1 MHLKY
6 ILKRPIMSLV
16 SIEERNKPLDT
27 SRFALWALG
36 FRPFYLLA
44 AAFAA
49 VSVPA
54 WLASYYSVGA
64 IHVDLAWHVHEMM
77 FGFAVAVV
85 IGFLYTAGR
94 NWTGLWTPRGAS
106 LAAIAL
112 LWVAGRV
119 AMFWGSPL
127 TGALVDVLFLPV
139 AAWPMYRVL
148 HRSGNKRNMI
158 LVGLLALLATAN
170 ILFHAARLGWLAISP
185 LAPVYAAIVVVVVI
199 ETVIGGRIIPNFTA
213 NAVPGT
219 KPVQDPRLD
228 KACIALTGAAG
239 LAWALGVG
247 GIIGALLSAA
257 AAVVQAMRL
266 AGWKP
271 LVTLRNPLLW
281 ILHASYAWIPVGFA
295 LLALS
300 QLGVLPATAA
310 VHVLAVGAIAGLIVG
325 MITRTALG
333 HTGRPLKA
341 HRAEVA
347 MYALI
352 QLGVLLRLAA
362 ALVPSVRDAAL
373 VGAGACW
380 SAAFVAYLAIYT
392 PYLLRAR
399 IDGREG

>member
-1 MHLKY
+1 
-6 ILKRPIMSLV
+6 MSLV
-16 SIEERNKPLDT
+16 SIEERQKPDAGT
-27 SRFALWALG
+27 PRFALWALG

-54 WLASYYSVGA
+54 WLASYYGVAG

-94 NWTGLWTPRGAS
+94 NWTGLWTPRGRA

-112 LWVAGRV
+112 LWVAGRI

-127 TGALVDVLFLPV
+127 AGALVDLLFLPV

-148 HRSGNKRNMI
+148 QRSGNHRNMV

-170 ILFHAARLGWLAISP
+170 LLFHAARLGWLAISP
-185 LAPVYAAIVVVVVI
+185 LAPVYAAIVIVVVI
-199 ETVIGGRIIPNFTA
+199 ETVIGGRIIPNFTS

-219 KPVQDPRLD
+219 KTVQDPRID
-228 KACIALTGAAG
+228 KATLALTCAAG
-239 LAWALGVG
+239 LAWALGVA
-247 GIIGALLSAA
+247 GIAGALLSAA
-257 AAVVQAMRL
+257 AALAQGVRL

-281 ILHASYAWIPVGFA
+281 IMHASYAWIPAGFA

-300 QLGVLPATAA
+300 QLGLLPATAA

-341 HRAEVA
+341 NRPEQA
-347 MYALI
+347 MYVLI
-352 QLGVLLRLAA
+352 QLGVLLRLVA
-362 ALVPSVRDAAL
+362 ALAPAVRDFAL
-373 VGAGACW
+373 VGAGVCW
-380 SAAFVAYLAIYT
+380 SAAFLAYLATYT
-392 PYLLRAR
+392 PYLMRAR

>member
-1 MHLKY
+1 MT
-6 ILKRPIMSLV
+6 LV
-16 SIEERNKPLDT
+16 SIEERNKPADS

-54 WLASYYSVGA
+54 WLASYYGFA
-64 IHVDLAWHVHEMM
+64 GIHVDLAWHVHEMM
-77 FGFAVAVV
+77 FGFAGAVV

-94 NWTGLWTPRGAS
+94 NWTGLWTPRGRA

-112 LWVAGRV
+112 LWVAGRI

-127 TGALVDVLFLPV
+127 AGAVVDVLFLPV

-148 HRSGNKRNMI
+148 QRSGNKRNMI
-158 LVGLLALLATAN
+158 LVGLLALLASAN
-170 ILFHAARLGWLAISP
+170 ILFHVARLGWLAISP
-185 LAPVYAAIVVVVVI
+185 LAPVYAAIVIVVVI

-219 KPVQDPRLD
+219 RPVQDERLD
-228 KACIALTGAAG
+228 KVTLAVTGAAG
-239 LAWALGVG
+239 LAWALGLD
-247 GIIGALLSAA
+247 GASGAILSIAA
-257 AAVVQAMRL
+257 ATAQALRL

-281 ILHASYAWIPVGFA
+281 ILHASYAWIPVGFVM
-295 LLALS
+295 LALA
-300 QLGVLPATAA
+300 QLGVLPVTAA

-341 HRAEVA
+341 NRPETA
-347 MYALI
+347 MYVLI

-362 ALVPSVRDAAL
+362 ALVPVARDPAL
-373 VGAGACW
+373 VAAGACW
-380 SAAFVAYLAIYT
+380 TAAFLAYLVTYT